1 MHRIRPVGLG
11 NTFSLANPEWSVP
24 PEARDVG
31 VGAWEVDVGGKVHR
45 VAADTEADA
54 LRILVRQGVD
64 VRRIRSSRRV

>member
-1 MHRIRPVGLG
+1 VYRIRSVGLG
-11 NTFSLANPEWSVP
+11 NVFSLTPDWSVP
-24 PEARDVG
+24 PETRDAG
-31 VGAWEVDVGGKVHR
+31 LGAWEVDVGGKVHR